1 MNLPPRLAALVVKDG
16 VSLGLLGDADRA
28 LVLALAATALEPDRP
43 HREAE
48 VNEILER
55 WLAGPGAMLR
65 TDHVE
70 LRRWLV
76 DAGFVSRDGFGRAYV
91 RGEAE
96 AARATALLGEGPAA
110 ALEDAVLTQR
120 AARAAE
126 RASRRQ
132 AYTTR

>member
-1 MNLPPRLAALVVKDG
+1 MKLPPRLAALVVKDG
-16 VSLGLLGDADRA
+16 ISLGLLAEGDRA
-28 LVLALAATALEPDRP
+28 LVLALAAAAIEPGRA
-43 HREAE
+43 HREAD
-48 VNEILER
+48 VNRVLES
-55 WLAGPGAMLR
+55 WLAGPGALLR

-96 AARATALLGEGPAA
+96 AARATALLGEATAPG
-110 ALEDAVLTQR
+110 LEDAILTQR
-120 AARAAE
+120 VARAAE

-132 AYTTR
+132 AYATR